1 MSTLTDLARDE
12 RSARMLLSF
21 VGTPDDS
28 ATGRLVRQVGAENLV
43 ALADDNT
50 AIPDMDRADA
60 AVWRERI
67 HVRYRADQ
75 VASFLAD
82 SEQFRFLI
90 PSDEQWP
97 TSLHDLGDRAPYGL
111 WVIGNTDLLQGDVA
125 NRVTVTG
132 SRAATGYGTFVAEEI
147 ASDLAQDGRT
157 VVAGG
162 AYGIEGAAHRAALS
176 GRGNTIAV
184 MASGVDR
191 PYPAGHNQLF
201 EHIAKNGLMMS
212 EVPPGIS
219 PTRQRF
225 IDRSRIIAAVSGAT
239 VIVEAGARSG
249 TMRTAQ
255 EAKGLGRVVGAVPGP
270 VTSAA
275 SYGTNLLTQEGDARV
290 VTSANDIVR
299 LLEEKVPVERS
310 GAISM
315 PFARSATQRPEDIPT
330 L

>member
-1 MSTLTDLARDE
+1 MPTLTDLARDE
-12 RSARMLLSF
+12 RSARMLLSL
-21 VGTPDDS
+21 VGTPNDR
-28 ATGRLVRQVGAENLV
+28 ATGQLLSKVGAENLV

-50 AIPDMDRADA
+50 AIPGMDRADA

-67 HVRYRADQ
+67 HARYRVDQ

-82 SEQFRFLI
+82 SEHFRFLI
-90 PSDEQWP
+90 PSDGQWP
-97 TSLHDLGDRAPYGL
+97 TSLRDLADRAPYGL
-111 WVIGNTDLLQGDVA
+111 WVIGNTDLLRGDVA
-125 NRVTVTG
+125 DRVTVTG

-147 ASDLAQDGRT
+147 ASDLARDGRT

-201 EHIAKNGLMMS
+201 EHIAQNGLIIS
-212 EVPPGIS
+212 EVPPGMT

-255 EAKGLGRVVGAVPGP
+255 EAKALGRVVGTVPGP

-275 SYGTNLLTQEGDARV
+275 SYGTNSLAQEGIARV
-290 VTSANDIVR
+290 VTSAEDVAQLLDTSYDTSLDKQFVR
-299 LLEEKVPVERS
+299 TGMHPAARQF
-310 GAISM
+310 IS
-315 PFARSATQRPEDIPT
+315 PA